1 MQKSM
6 IKLLTL
12 ADIISLMNAC
22 FGFLAILV
30 LLLDIF
36 PSNELKLHISFSLIL
51 LALLADGLD
60 GIVARRTEI
69 GSLGDYLES
78 MADMISLGIAPAV
91 FVYSN
96 YNIAVSE
103 CIYWHSLLIIVLI
116 VFLSFNIVR
125 LASFHIIKEKTFFV
139 GLPASASAIII
150 LVMAYFNIE
159 VTYVL
164 LVIVITSLMLI
175 SNVRF
180 PKPTL
185 KINAIAAVLIVLTI
199 IVGKNFGGVAPILL
213 LLSIIIY
220 SLAGQ
225 IYLLKRK

>member
-1 MQKSM
+1 M
-6 IKLLTL
+6 IKLLSI
-12 ADIISLMNAC
+12 ADVVSLINAIL
-22 FGFLAILV
+22 GFLSIIM
-30 LLLDIF
+30 IF
-36 PSNELKLHISFSLIL
+36 LSEIHFSFSLIL

-60 GIVARRTEI
+60 GIIARKTRHSELGEYMEAI
-69 GSLGDYLES
+69 G
-78 MADMISLGIAPAV
+78 DMISLGIAPAV

-96 YNIAVSE
+96 YNVAVSE

-139 GLPASASAIII
+139 GLPASASAIIM

-164 LVIVITSLMLI
+164 LAIVATSLMLI

-180 PKPTL
+180 PKPPL
-185 KINAIAAVLIVLTI
+185 KINAIAALLIVLTI
-199 IVGKNFGGVAPILL
+199 IVGKNFGGIAPILL
-213 LLSIIIY
+213 LLSIITY

>member
-1 MQKSM
+1 M
-6 IKLLTL
+6 IKLLSI
-12 ADIISLMNAC
+12 ADVISLTNAVL
-22 FGFLAILV
+22 GFLSIIM
-30 LLLDIF
+30 IF
-36 PSNELKLHISFSLIL
+36 LGEIRFSFSLIL

-60 GIVARRTEI
+60 GIIARKTRHSE
-69 GSLGDYLES
+69 LGEYMEA

-116 VFLSFNIVR
+116 VFLSFTIVR

-139 GLPASASAIII
+139 GLPASASAIMI

-159 VTYVL
+159 VVYVL
-164 LVIVITSLMLI
+164 IVIVIISLMLI

-199 IVGKNFGGVAPILL
+199 IVGKNFGGIAPILL
-213 LLSIIIY
+213 LLSIITY